1 MRAFTAARL
10 RFLLVILASSG
21 CAAAPRTQAATP
33 RTQATAPV
41 AALFVDAVP
50 ELQPGDLTKLM
61 AMIKPHEGEVSF
73 EQIPWLESLWEGRI
87 RAASEGKPVVAFL
100 MSGHPM
106 GCT

>member
-1 MRAFTAARL
+1 MRAFTAAWL
-10 RFLLVILASSG
+10 RFLLVLLASTG
-21 CAAAPRTQAATP
+21 CAAAPRTQAS
-33 RTQATAPV
+33 APV
-41 AALFVDAVP
+41 ASLFVDAVP
-50 ELQPGDLTKLM
+50 ELQPGDLAKLM

-73 EQIPWLESLWEGRI
+73 EQIPWLESLWEGRL